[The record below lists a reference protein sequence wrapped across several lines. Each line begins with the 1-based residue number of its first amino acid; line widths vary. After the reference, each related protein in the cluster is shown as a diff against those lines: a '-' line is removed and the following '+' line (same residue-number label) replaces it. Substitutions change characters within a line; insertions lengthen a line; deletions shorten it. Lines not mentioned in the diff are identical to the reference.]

1 METIR
6 WGSCLWFQL
15 FLMPLGIPALPGTG
29 FFNLLGFC
37 LFKLDFTSLS
47 SSQNLN
53 PHFHEPHPESCMRF
67 CICNFI
73 LFFKNYSLTE
83 LCQFNAPRNRNSL
96 LNLIN
101 KTSLLWFSV
110 NSFVK
115 DKKSFL
121 NAAKILWLDY
131 SIKGTFLSCPIYFYN
146 RWEMAPFVPTFTEIV
161 RRCHWLGTQ
170 KFEKEVT
177 KRTGNLRG
185 FQVKFYLSLPLW
197 NRQRVSILKG
207 QLLKWKF

>member
-1 METIR
+1 MSLVPVVPDAPLEPCTSR
-6 WGSCLWFQL
+6 DWVFQH
-15 FLMPLGIPALPGTG
+15 
-29 FFNLLGFC
+29 LLGFC
-37 LFKLDFTSLS
+37 LFKLDFTSFS
-47 SSQNLN
+47 SGQNLN
-53 PHFHEPHPESCMRF
+53 PHFHEPHPESCMQF

-83 LCQFNAPRNRNSL
+83 LCQFNAPRNRNKL

-131 SIKGTFLSCPIYFYN
+131 SPFMFHLFLQPLGNGSFCSNFHWDRKKVPLISN
-146 RWEMAPFVPTFTEIV
+146 KEIWEGSDQENWELEGIS
-161 RRCHWLGTQ
+161 G
-170 KFEKEVT
+170 KI
-177 KRTGNLRG
+177 
-185 FQVKFYLSLPLW
+185 LPVITPLE
-197 NRQRVSILKG
+197 
-207 QLLKWKF
+207 